1 LIFRVVAA
9 VAKYERDLEPVMSSS
24 KAHAV
29 EIVFFKACRFGW
41 HKQEVL
47 NLELVVILS
56 ETQGFRVHSCKFLI

>member
-1 LIFRVVAA
+1 
-9 VAKYERDLEPVMSSS
+9 VMSSS